1 MSLRHI
7 NGCVKYVIGYP
18 GIQNRGP
25 NEKLKCGNCQLE
37 SVFLKPQH
45 YYITERVNED
55 KMRHPETNLWAC

>member
-25 NEKLKCGNCQLE
+25 NEKWKCGNCQLE

-45 YYITERVNED
+45 YYITERV
-55 KMRHPETNLWAC
+55 KLTN